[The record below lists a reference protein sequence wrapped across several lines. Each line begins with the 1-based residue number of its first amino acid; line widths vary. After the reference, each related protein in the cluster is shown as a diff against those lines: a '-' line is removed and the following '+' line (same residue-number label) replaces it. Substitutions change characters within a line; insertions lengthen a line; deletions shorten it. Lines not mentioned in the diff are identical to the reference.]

1 MKPQKAAL
9 GTDEEEE
16 EEEEH
21 RKKRLS
27 LSLSLSHSLAK
38 YKGKGVDSVFAI
50 CSSTVRQCFLGN
62 AWDRELLQTGST
74 SFHLFIDLSCFLL
87 YMGK

>member
-16 EEEEH
+16 EEEH

-27 LSLSLSHSLAK
+27 LPLSLSLTHWPSIK
-38 YKGKGVDSVFAI
+38 EKV
-50 CSSTVRQCFLGN
+50 
-62 AWDRELLQTGST
+62 
-74 SFHLFIDLSCFLL
+74 
-87 YMGK
+87 